1 MRRGA
6 DLFFDSGD
14 AVKAGNLS
22 IPIGT
27 DPVWERLVSLGCTAS
42 CPGNRE
48 SHVLESGLAAKT
60 RGRSHP
66 VVCANWLRL
75 DGTSV
80 FEPSL
85 VVSVQGLKVGVV
97 GVMVPMVTER
107 SKTKALSAFRW
118 TDPVTSAAE
127 AGAALRGEVDV
138 LILLSHIGH
147 ARDLVL
153 AEQVPLFDVI
163 LGGHSHTV
171 VQEPVRLGHTWVCQ
185 GGSHARFYGLYT
197 WAGGQLQGGLQAW

>member
-1 MRRGA
+1 M
-6 DLFFDSGD
+6 
-14 AVKAGNLS
+14 
-22 IPIGT
+22 GT
-27 DPVWERLVSLGCTAS
+27 DPVWERLASLHCTAS

-66 VVCANWLRL
+66 VVCANWFRL
-75 DGTSV
+75 DGASV

-85 VVSVQGLKVGVV
+85 TLSAGGFKVGVV

-107 SKTKALSAFRW
+107 TKTKALSAFRW
-118 TDPVTSAAE
+118 TDPVIAAAQ
-127 AGAALRGEVDV
+127 AGETLRPEVDV

-147 ARDLVL
+147 ARDLALV
-153 AEQVPLFDVI
+153 EKVPFFDVV

-171 VQEPVRLGHTWVCQ
+171 VQEPVRHGKTWICQ
-185 GGSHARFYGLYT
+185 GGSHAKFYGLYT
-197 WAGGQLQGGLQAW
+197 WREGEFSGGLHSW